1 MACRLTIRLIV
12 IIAVANVA
20 LSLVEKLENKTTE
33 QKMQTVQARRQR
45 LKTKKPAST
54 SSSGSRQYSG
64 ELSAESMDLTE
75 SGDASDLF
83 AIKKDSFTD
92 AEKHGWKKYHRECHI
107 CTEDMIKKWR
117 DPSIQWICG
126 AYQRARRT
134 FKSACMMYYRNCQ
147 DGTMFVEIHKGKCK
161 DDLPGDPRPHG
172 DHFFYE
178 YRVVLTEESG
188 TSLSSVEPD
197 DTY

>member
-1 MACRLTIRLIV
+1 MA
-12 IIAVANVA
+12 
-20 LSLVEKLENKTTE
+20 
-33 QKMQTVQARRQR
+33 TVQARRQR
-45 LKTKKPAST
+45 LKTKKPKST
-54 SSSGSRQYSG
+54 SSSGSRQLTSG
-64 ELSAESMDLTE
+64 EQSAESMDLTE
-75 SGDASDLF
+75 SGDASDVF

-92 AEKHGWKKYHRECHI
+92 AEKRGWKKYHRECHI

-117 DPSIQWICG
+117 DPTIQWICG
-126 AYQRARRT
+126 AYQRARRS

-147 DGTMFVEIHKGKCK
+147 DGTMFVEIYKGKCK